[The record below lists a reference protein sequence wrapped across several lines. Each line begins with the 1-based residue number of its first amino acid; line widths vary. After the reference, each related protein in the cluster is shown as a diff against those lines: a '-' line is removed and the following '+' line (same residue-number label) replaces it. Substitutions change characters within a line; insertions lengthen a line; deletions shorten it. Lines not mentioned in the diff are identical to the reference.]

1 MSYYSRVYRQRN
13 AHTHD
18 EGQKDQSFFSKQND
32 VNKSNKSNAFFQ
44 PKLTV
49 NKPGDNYEKEADSV
63 ANAVVNKSSQTPI
76 IQQKKISS
84 IQRLSTSVEDEKLG
98 TNDARM
104 AKDKEIQEKPI
115 EQTAIEPEKEKS
127 EGIQKKDEPMKEDE
141 IKGIQ
146 KKDEPMKEDEM
157 KGIQK
162 KDEPMKE
169 DEMKGIQKKD
179 EPMKDEEMKGIQ
191 KKDEPKKEEEDKIS
205 TASVQTKQDT
215 SANGASSQVSSKIE
229 NSSGKGNTLPPK
241 TMREMSSSFGVDFSN
256 VRIHND
262 SEAAGMNKELQAQA
276 FTHGKDIY
284 FNSGKYN
291 PENSEG
297 KFLLAHELTHVVQ
310 QNHGIN
316 KTDNIQR
323 TIGDANDLSSPRF
336 KGDVDLEAVFDQEK
350 VIRFGSKGAA
360 VRKIQQA
367 LIDAGFPLPKFGAD
381 SIFGNETKTA
391 VKEFQK
397 QSGLDFSQ
405 QDGDVG
411 PITLSRLDSRFT
423 GASANT
429 VEQTCDSGIKTLT
442 IDFAMMRGATGNP
455 ANDIAFANTVFR
467 NCCIE
472 FRLGTQVNI
481 PDSLSNSLLGGDTD
495 LLMADCGAVSSEDL
509 ITFLTATSLFG
520 LSNSIIAFYVDT
532 LHEGTTR
539 LRGDSISGLC
549 ATGPRAPMQGMIA
562 ISNGVDARTFPH
574 ELAHILM
581 NAFADH
587 SVTENNLQHVS
598 SGATGENI
606 SPVQCAIMYTRV

>member
-13 AHTHD
+13 THTHD
-18 EGQKDQSFFSKQND
+18 EGQKEQSFFSKQND
-32 VNKSNKSNAFFQ
+32 VNKSDKSNAFFQ

-49 NKPGDNYEKEADSV
+49 NKPGDSYEKEADSV

-84 IQRLSTSVEDEKLG
+84 IQRLSTPVEDEKLG

-115 EQTAIEPEKEKS
+115 QRAGIESEKEKP
-127 EGIQKKDEPMKEDE
+127 EGIQKKDEPKKEEDMNGIQKKDEPMKDE
-141 IKGIQ
+141 
-146 KKDEPMKEDEM
+146 EM

-179 EPMKDEEMKGIQ
+179 EPMK
-191 KKDEPKKEEEDKIS
+191 EEEDKS
-205 TASVQTKQDT
+205 GTSSVQTKQD
-215 SANGASSQVSSKIE
+215 AGASGASAQVSSKIE
-229 NSSGKGNTLPPK
+229 NSSGKGNALPPK
-241 TMREMSSSFGVDFSN
+241 TMSEMSSSFGVDFSS
-256 VRIHND
+256 VRVHDD
-262 SEAAGMNKELQAQA
+262 SESVSMNKELQAQA

-310 QNHGIN
+310 QNQGFN

-350 VIRFGSKGAA
+350 VIKFGSKGAA

-391 VKEFQK
+391 VKEFQR

-423 GASANT
+423 GASAKT

-455 ANDIAFANTVFR
+455 ANDIAFANNVFR

-472 FRLGTQVNI
+472 FRIGTQVNI

-520 LSNSIIAFYVDT
+520 LTSSIIAFYVDT

-539 LRGDSISGLC
+539 LRGTSTSGLC

-562 ISNGVDARTFPH
+562 ISNGVETRTFSH
-574 ELAHILM
+574 ELAHVLM
-581 NAFADH
+581 NTFSDH
-587 SVTENNLQHVS
+587 RVTENNLQHVS
-598 SGATGENI
+598 PGAKGNNI
-606 SPVQCAIMYTRV
+606 APVQCAIMYTRV